1 MIGGLGGKKILPT
14 RGLPTPF
21 GEINLPSMEFPV
33 LKPPELDERRRRAV
47 KHAVATDLTGI
58 IGVVPYVGSLLA
70 GQISD
75 LHYAEMRKI
84 LTPGELEKYI
94 IADKKI
100 PSNGLALLYSF
111 VRGGITNG

>member
-1 MIGGLGGKKILPT
+1 MSK
-14 RGLPTPF
+14 RFFRARDFPTPF
-21 GEINLPSMEFPV
+21 GKISLPAMEIPRRGLPHV
-33 LKPPELDERRRRAV
+33 DERRRRAI

-58 IGVVPYVGSLLA
+58 IGLIPYVGDLVG

-84 LTPGELEKYI
+84 LTAQEL
-94 IADKKI
+94 DKFTEEDKRI

-111 VRGGITNG
+111 VR